1 MSDVTLTP
9 GIEWND
15 RLEDYFA
22 STGEKAHCLSWLHKK
37 SEAMYSYRTIFLDLP
52 TIIIGAINGFIS
64 VGAKQIFPGDEYA
77 SVYIGIIALFV
88 SLLNTINSYFGW
100 SRRAEGHRISAL
112 QYAKLFHFLSIE
124 MSLPRKERMSPTE
137 LLKYT
142 KESYDRLREISPL
155 VPEPIVDEFRK
166 RFHDEKKISK
176 PEEANGL
183 EHIEVY
189 KEKFEKRA
197 IDSLV
202 KEYDVPR
209 TPTNTEITID
219 VPPPTPGKE

>member
-1 MSDVTLTP
+1 MSDVAITAS
-9 GIEWND
+9 IEWND

-77 SVYIGIIALFV
+77 SVYIGTIALFV
-88 SLLNTINSYFGW
+88 SLLSTINSYFGW
-100 SRRAEGHRISAL
+100 ARRAEGHRISSL

-155 VPEPIVDEFRK
+155 VPEPIVEEFRR
-166 RFHDEKKISK
+166 RFHSENKISK

-183 EHIEVY
+183 EHIEIY

-197 IDSLV
+197 IDGLV
-202 KEYDVPR
+202 KEYELRAPANSV
-209 TPTNTEITID
+209 D
-219 VPPPTPGKE
+219 VPPEIAIDKT